1 MGLTVR
7 EALSLNILK
16 EAEVVAGHGGLD
28 NPIRWTHILDH
39 PQVAEW
45 VKGGEVLLTSGL
57 GLQND
62 PDAQTKYMREAALMK
77 VAAVFVAKEEFLPH
91 TTPAMREIA
100 DLNNLP
106 LVELP
111 RATPFIEVTEA
122 ILRQLATRSLDA
134 ERDYLIDALLAGNL
148 PASEETLARLADLGL
163 EPEQYHVLALAQR
176 ATLADD
182 QPVTDQER
190 LSDQER
196 RAIRAALNHAPRRA
210 VLIDRPN
217 WVIAIFPISAREASS
232 VPFAR
237 SLGEAIN
244 EYSQT
249 GVRIGVGRLVRRLSD
264 FPTSFREAR
273 EALFIA
279 SITGETKSVL
289 HYNDLGV
296 WRLLLRIED
305 ETELERFIDYY
316 LAAVARHDR
325 EQQTDWLRTLE
336 TFLELNGNLRATA
349 RALALHRNTVS
360 YQLEHINKLL
370 GQDLNNPEVR
380 LNLQV
385 ALRASRLLAARDKAA
400 PQA

>member
-1 MGLTVR
+1 MSLTVR

-45 VKGGEVLLTSGL
+45 IKGGEVLITSGM
-57 GLQND
+57 GIQDN
-62 PDAQTKYMREAALMK
+62 PEAQAKYMREAALMK
-77 VAAVFVAKEEFLPH
+77 AAAVFVAKEEYLPH
-91 TTPAMREIA
+91 TTPVMREIA
-100 DLNNLP
+100 DHHDLP

-148 PASEETLARLADLGL
+148 PSSEETLARLAELGL
-163 EPEQYHVLALAQR
+163 EPEQHHVLALAQR
-176 ATLADD
+176 AGSSGG
-182 QPVTDQER
+182 QH
-190 LSDQER
+190 LSEEES
-196 RAIRAALNHAPRRA
+196 RAVRAALNHAPRRA
-210 VLIDRPN
+210 VLIDRPD
-217 WVIAIFPISAREASS
+217 WVIAIFPVGTRETSS

-237 SLGEAIN
+237 SLDEAVK
-244 EYSQT
+244 EYSRNS
-249 GVRIGVGRLVRRLSD
+249 VRIGVGRLVRRLAD

-279 SITGETKSVL
+279 SLTGETKSAL

-305 ETELERFIDYY
+305 ETEIERFIDYY
-316 LAAVARHDR
+316 LAAVVRHDR
-325 EQQTDWLRTLE
+325 EQQTDWLSTLE

-360 YQLEHINKLL
+360 YQLEHISKLL
-370 GQDLNNPEVR
+370 GQDLNDPEVR

-385 ALRASRLLAARDKAA
+385 ALRAARLIAARGKAA
-400 PQA
+400 PQS